1 MVCVGTLARRIV
13 CWSKVGDAL
22 LAGERFGLI
31 KFGSRVDTHLPPD
44 SLALVAVGRQVYGG
58 QTAVARW
65 PETKQLKDGL
75 QNLAGDT
82 FLTRSHVDLLDCQV

>member
-1 MVCVGTLARRIV
+1 
-13 CWSKVGDAL
+13 VGDAL

-31 KFGSRVDTHLPPD
+31 KFGSRVDTYLPPD

-65 PETKQLKDGL
+65 PETQI
-75 QNLAGDT
+75 A
-82 FLTRSHVDLLDCQV
+82 

>member
-1 MVCVGTLARRIV
+1 MIANARCLWV
-13 CWSKVGDAL
+13 
-22 LAGERFGLI
+22 GERFGLI

-65 PETKQLKDGL
+65 PETQI
-75 QNLAGDT
+75 A
-82 FLTRSHVDLLDCQV
+82 

>member
-1 MVCVGTLARRIV
+1 MSLLVCAGMLARRIV

-22 LAGERFGLI
+22 LTGERFGLI
-31 KFGSRVDTHLPPD
+31 KFGSRVDMYLPLD

-65 PETKQLKDGL
+65 PETPQ
-75 QNLAGDT
+75 
-82 FLTRSHVDLLDCQV
+82 